1 MTNYPDGQ
9 EINQLSVDILYYSGL
24 SFICTVHT
32 YDNKNSILLQ
42 CLL

>member
-24 SFICTVHT
+24 SPYLHSTH
-32 YDNKNSILLQ
+32 LR
-42 CLL
+42 